1 MIKNEY
7 GIIAELGGFTIPGSN
22 KFFKTFEEAYAYAS
36 QYGRTKRTRAIDKLA
51 NIKITYDDIYDGG
64 ESHGF
69 ITAIDTIDYNGNT
82 FGGGFYQ
89 AFSDIW
95 TNGTSPTGDYHTAYR
110 TLGWLFSHRGV
121 EDYEGVE
128 SLIQKI
134 KEETTEAKDPV
145 LNYALEVLDN
155 LSDDYWQNNTF
166 EE

>member
-7 GIIAELGGFTIPGSN
+7 GIIEELGGFTIPGSN
-22 KFFKTFEEAYAYAS
+22 KLFKTFEEAYAYAS

-51 NIKITYDDIYDGG
+51 NIKITYDDIYAGG

-69 ITAIDTIDYNGNT
+69 IPAEDIEYDADTS
-82 FGGGFYQ
+82 GGGFYQ
-89 AFSDIW
+89 AFSGIW
-95 TNGTSPTGDYHTAYR
+95 TSDTSPTGDAHTAYR
-110 TLGWLFSHRGV
+110 TLGWLFQHQYDTQNYSGLR
-121 EDYEGVE
+121 
-128 SLIQKI
+128 SLIDALKQ
-134 KEETTEAKDPV
+134 ETTETKDPV